1 MDEGKTIQHKTSEN
15 HREWVQR
22 NEDYAV
28 ILERIV
34 CLVKR

>member
-22 NEDYAV
+22 NEDHAV
-28 ILERIV
+28 IL
-34 CLVKR
+34 